1 MWNYTNEW
9 EALNTDWYRGVSVNS
24 ELTAECRAQIATAS
38 RAFEILT
45 GILEDKIKSK
55 DTERNSVES
64 YERPSYPYYQA
75 DCSGYVR
82 ALREVQRLLDLQDK
96 ESL

>member
-1 MWNYTNEW
+1 MKTEW
-9 EALNTDWYRGVSVNS
+9 YKGVRDNS
-24 ELTAECRAQIATAS
+24 ELKAERRVQIATAS

-64 YERPSYPYYQA
+64 YELSSYPYYQA

-82 ALREVQRLLDLQDK
+82 ALREVQRLIDLQDK